1 MLRSIGKFSK
11 SFFIKLL
18 VAIII
23 LPFIFW
29 GMGDVFRGGSTNI
42 IATID
47 GDKISSQEFL
57 NYVNK
62 LNLSKNDIKN
72 LSKTNLMENI
82 LSEFI
87 GRKIINLEINDL
99 GIEVS
104 DKSLRDII
112 KNDKTFFKSDKFS
125 RTEYEKFLL
134 KSNLNAPLFEKNIV
148 AQEKKRQLLSFLSS
162 GVNIP
167 YFLIKS
173 EFNKENQSKTIK
185 YIDLEKIYQI
195 YAPEKKDIDLVF
207 TENKDL
213 FIQTFKS
220 LSFVK
225 LDPSNLVGGKDF
237 NETFFNTI
245 NEIENYTLDGS
256 SINEI
261 VKQYSLVLKKLPEL
275 NINQTDQ
282 SGNRFDKIDKELF
295 AKIFNIKEVKAPEVI
310 NFKNEYF
317 LVEVS
322 KTNKVKQSINNK
334 NVSKM
339 IISQLKLKNKFKN
352 NSKISREIISGQFN
366 FVSMQNYA
374 KKNSVEIKQEIINDL
389 KNNKKFSENMIKQI
403 FLMKDGEVNL
413 ITDNLLKENFIIY
426 SEKTKFKDF
435 SRKDINYQKY
445 KSKAKLNF
453 SQEIYSV
460 YDKDV
465 NRKYKININKKTID
479 RIKNSL

>member
-1 MLRSIGKFSK
+1 M
-11 SFFIKLL
+11 
-18 VAIII
+18 
-23 LPFIFW
+23 
-29 GMGDVFRGGSTNI
+29 
-42 IATID
+42 
-47 GDKISSQEFL
+47 
-57 NYVNK
+57 
-62 LNLSKNDIKN
+62 
-72 LSKTNLMENI
+72 
-82 LSEFI
+82 
-87 GRKIINLEINDL
+87 
-99 GIEVS
+99 
-104 DKSLRDII
+104 
-112 KNDKTFFKSDKFS
+112 
-125 RTEYEKFLL
+125 LL
-134 KSNLNAPLFEKNIV
+134 K
-148 AQEKKRQLLSFLSS
+148 
-162 GVNIP
+162 
-167 YFLIKS
+167 
-173 EFNKENQSKTIK
+173 
-185 YIDLEKIYQI
+185 
-195 YAPEKKDIDLVF
+195 KKDIDLVF